1 MNPALLIKLRPT
13 GPWRIGPDSG
23 ARNQVDAIYHSDT
36 LYAAVTSA
44 MLRLGLLPDWLR
56 STSGDSTPAVCFSS
70 CFPFLAEIAFV
81 VPPRTIWPPSSP
93 ALLSARVRWK
103 SARFVPLGIV
113 QGLLSGQPLDEEQ
126 WAVDGPSGCLVPA
139 GRSGP
144 FRPGLRFN
152 AAVDRLTGAAE
163 RHSVACLEFRPG
175 AGLWT
180 VVRFADQAARDRW
193 LDPIKTAFRL
203 LSDSGFGGERSL
215 GWGRAEMPECVEGTL
230 PEMILAPK
238 VGQAILSPASAE
250 KSIVQD
256 AGRSE
261 QEPPPIPE
269 PSRDREG
276 ALAAFIPEPDVGQ
289 ALPPADAEQMG
300 HALSPAK
307 AEQTTGQEAGP
318 TEQVLPAAACEPATG
333 QEARATEPEVAP
345 AEEPAPASDPA
356 PLVPEPSRD
365 REVGQAIPPA
375 ISSTEAP
382 ALDRAA
388 STSPQP
394 HWLLSLFT
402 PASTDAI
409 DWTRGNYTV
418 MIRCGRV
425 EAPSRS
431 GDLKRHLQMVVE
443 GSVLY
448 AASTPRGSAPDVAP
462 EGFAHPVFR
471 AGFAVS
477 IPLPEA
483 SGAGQTGSAPPAAK
497 VT

>member
-44 MLRLGLLPDWLR
+44 MLRLGLLQDWLGA
-56 STSGDSTPAVCFSS
+56 TAGGTPEVCFSS
-70 CFPFLAEIAFV
+70 CFPFLDEIGFV

-113 QGLLSGQPLDEEQ
+113 QGLLSGQPLDEEH

-139 GRSGP
+139 GRTGP

-180 VVRFADQAARDRW
+180 VVRFTDQAARDRW
-193 LDPIKTAFRL
+193 LDPVKTAFRL
-203 LSDSGFGGERSL
+203 LADSGFGGERSL
-215 GWGRAEMPECVEGTL
+215 GWGRAQMPEFTEGML
-230 PEMILAPK
+230 PEMILAPSAK
-238 VGQAILSPASAE
+238 EVEQALPPAN
-250 KSIVQD
+250 D
-256 AGRSE
+256 TSE
-261 QEPPPIPE
+261 TLVDSETQPAAADE
-269 PSRDREG
+269 SRES
-276 ALAAFIPEPDVGQ
+276 EVGQ
-289 ALPPADAEQMG
+289 ALPSATDGNDEPVAAPEFAAPEQQPLPDESPDPAGAVTPEEADEASIPDPQSLTPNEAPDPQPVI
-300 HALSPAK
+300 PA
-307 AEQTTGQEAGP
+307 APAGP
-318 TEQVLPAAACEPATG
+318 P
-333 QEARATEPEVAP
+333 
-345 AEEPAPASDPA
+345 
-356 PLVPEPSRD
+356 
-365 REVGQAIPPA
+365 QA
-375 ISSTEAP
+375 
-382 ALDRAA
+382 
-388 STSPQP
+388 

-402 PASTDAI
+402 PASTDSI
-409 DWTRGNYTV
+409 DWARGNYTV
-418 MIRCGRV
+418 VIRGGRV
-425 EAPSRS
+425 EAPTRS
-431 GDLKRHLQMVVE
+431 GDLKRHLQMVTE

-448 AASTPRGSAPDVAP
+448 AASAPRGSAPDVAP

-483 SGAGQTGSAPPAAK
+483 AGGGQTGPGTTPPAAK
-497 VT
+497 VS

>member
-44 MLRLGLLPDWLR
+44 MLRLGLLQDWL
-56 STSGDSTPAVCFSS
+56 SATSGDRTPAVSFSS
-70 CFPFLAEIAFV
+70 CFPFLAEIAFI

-139 GRSGP
+139 GRTGP

-152 AAVDRLTGAAE
+152 AAVDRLTGVVE

-175 AGLWT
+175 AGLWA
-180 VVRFADQAARDRW
+180 VVRFADQAARERW
-193 LDPIKTAFRL
+193 ADPLKTAFRL
-203 LSDSGFGGERSL
+203 LADSGFGGERSL
-215 GWGRAEMPECVEGTL
+215 GWGRAETPEFIEGAF
-230 PEMILAPK
+230 PEMILAP
-238 VGQAILSPASAE
+238 E
-250 KSIVQD
+250 
-256 AGRSE
+256 
-261 QEPPPIPE
+261 
-269 PSRDREG
+269 
-276 ALAAFIPEPDVGQ
+276 VGQ
-289 ALPPADAEQMG
+289 ALPPANAEQVEQ
-300 HALSPAK
+300 AILPPAN

-318 TEQVLPAAACEPATG
+318 IEP
-333 QEARATEPEVAP
+333 VSP
-345 AEEPAPASDPA
+345 AEEPVGQFPPAEA
-356 PLVPEPSRD
+356 E
-365 REVGQAIPPA
+365 EVGQALPLANAEQVEQAILSPANAEQTTGQETDPTGPPV
-375 ISSTEAP
+375 
-382 ALDRAA
+382 
-388 STSPQP
+388 P

-402 PASTDAI
+402 PASTDSI
-409 DWTRGNYTV
+409 DWTRGNYTL
-418 MIRCGRV
+418 MIRGGRV
-425 EAPSRS
+425 DAPTRS
-431 GDLKRHLQMVVE
+431 GDLKRHLQMVAE

-448 AASTPRGSAPDVAP
+448 SASAPRGSAPDVAP
-462 EGFAHPVFR
+462 EGFVHPVFR

-483 SGAGQTGSAPPAAK
+483 SGAGQAGAAPPVAK
-497 VT
+497 VS

>member
-1 MNPALLIKLRPT
+1 MNPGLLIKLRPA

-44 MLRLGLLPDWLR
+44 MLRLGRLQDWLGA
-56 STSGDSTPAVCFSS
+56 TAANGTPTLCFSS

-113 QGLLSGQPLDEEQ
+113 HGLLAGQPLDEDL

-144 FRPGLRFN
+144 FRLGLRFN
-152 AAVDRLTGAAE
+152 AAVDRLTGTAE
-163 RHSVACLEFRPG
+163 RHSVACLEFRSG

-180 VVRFADQAARDRW
+180 VGRFADQEARDRW
-193 LDPIKTAFRL
+193 LDPLKTAFRL
-203 LSDSGFGGERSL
+203 LADSGFGGERSL
-215 GWGRAEMPECVEGTL
+215 GWGRSEMPEFIEGTF
-230 PEMILAPK
+230 PEMILAPQAAS
-238 VGQAILSPASAE
+238 VPSPAVGLALRAAAVDEVQAPEVAQAFPPANIEEGQA
-250 KSIVQD
+250 
-256 AGRSE
+256 
-261 QEPPPIPE
+261 PE
-269 PSRDREG
+269 LGP
-276 ALAAFIPEPDVGQ
+276 ALAPAEGEQPTAQESSPTDEALPSADAAELRGDPDVGRALPPANVEQSQ
-289 ALPPADAEQMG
+289 ALPPI
-300 HALSPAK
+300 P
-307 AEQTTGQEAGP
+307 
-318 TEQVLPAAACEPATG
+318 
-333 QEARATEPEVAP
+333 
-345 AEEPAPASDPA
+345 DPI
-356 PLVPEPSRD
+356 VPEPVPGS
-365 REVGQAIPPA
+365 GPPA
-375 ISSTEAP
+375 
-382 ALDRAA
+382 
-388 STSPQP
+388 P

-418 MIRCGRV
+418 LIRSGRV
-425 EAPSRS
+425 EAPTRS
-431 GDLKRHLQMVVE
+431 GDLKRYLQMVAE

-448 AASTPRGSAPDVAP
+448 AASDPRGSAPDVAP

-477 IPLPEA
+477 ILLPEMT
-483 SGAGQTGSAPPAAK
+483 GVGQGGQSTAPPAAK
-497 VT
+497 VS